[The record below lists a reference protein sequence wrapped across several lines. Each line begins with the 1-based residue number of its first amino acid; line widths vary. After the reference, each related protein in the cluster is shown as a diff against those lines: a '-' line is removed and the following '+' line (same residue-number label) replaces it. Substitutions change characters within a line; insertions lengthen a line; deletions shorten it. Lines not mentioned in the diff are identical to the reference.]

1 MRMISGDIFFL
12 NCVSA
17 KSGLGIVAR
26 ARFTSGLNAPLSKR
40 LLAKGRSTLSWVLR
54 SCSVW
59 TVFVTG

>member
-40 LLAKGRSTLSWVLR
+40 LLAKGRSTL
-54 SCSVW
+54 
-59 TVFVTG
+59 